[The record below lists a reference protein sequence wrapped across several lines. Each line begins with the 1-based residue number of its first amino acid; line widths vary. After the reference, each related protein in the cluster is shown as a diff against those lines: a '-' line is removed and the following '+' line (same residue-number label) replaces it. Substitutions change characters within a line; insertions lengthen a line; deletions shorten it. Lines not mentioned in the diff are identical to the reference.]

1 MQPID
6 RSKYFL
12 LLQKHQRKKEDMVE
26 GDEQSILL
34 NKANKANKATRNT
47 TAGKETERQT
57 RDKSFNNQMLP
68 IEFRCP

>member
-1 MQPID
+1 
-6 RSKYFL
+6 
-12 LLQKHQRKKEDMVE
+12 MVE

>member
-1 MQPID
+1 
-6 RSKYFL
+6 
-12 LLQKHQRKKEDMVE
+12 MVE

-34 NKANKANKATRNT
+34 KKANKANKTNKTTRNT